1 MAIAIAAFVVMCS
14 FVTIALA
21 LLVIRQESSRVE
33 LDDEAELLAAA
44 EEYAAEYAI
53 QLYDVQD
60 QSWAEPRQPRS
71 WPEPRHMAV
80 PGKHPTL
87 RTRRS
92 R

>member
-21 LLVIRQESSRVE
+21 LLVIRQESRRIE
-33 LDDEAELLAAA
+33 LDEPVSVSLVPEI
-44 EEYAAEYAI
+44 EE
-53 QLYDVQD
+53 
-60 QSWAEPRQPRS
+60 PRS